1 LRNSKTEEG
10 PSKSTTDA
18 RKRRL
23 STLRTKE
30 ERDGVETEGKMKG
43 SGNKIRRRMSERK
56 QRSSRDD
63 SDLTS
68 LSDLDSDNS
77 ASVVAYT
84 SPVARGRTRASTH
97 TLVPSLPAN
106 PSSLTR
112 LSKSDLIDGYKT
124 SAARI
129 EELEDAMGTVTQ
141 GFLALQQANED
152 LKRRVSMYETAG
164 SAIGLEESFDGL
176 GQEGEGGD
184 MGGMGEFIFDD
195 VEEDRSRQV
204 VDDSGY
210 YEHLD
215 DASSNAGSDEAAVV
229 SKALLDKTLHRRSS
243 SRSDLSTFDSL
254 PTSTLATIPPFQS
267 TPRRVERTEPWASIR
282 GRQPTPA
289 SSHGGDLDPLS
300 SPAVVDH
307 SSSPIRSHP
316 QPGELLSS
324 SSPTKGPTS
333 TATSLFGSERDQ
345 YGNGVEAGVSYQS
358 QSEALERLQLSR
370 KNLEWELEAVTK

>member
-1 LRNSKTEEG
+1 
-10 PSKSTTDA
+10 
-18 RKRRL
+18 
-23 STLRTKE
+23 
-30 ERDGVETEGKMKG
+30 
-43 SGNKIRRRMSERK
+43 
-56 QRSSRDD
+56 
-63 SDLTS
+63 
-68 LSDLDSDNS
+68 
-77 ASVVAYT
+77 
-84 SPVARGRTRASTH
+84 
-97 TLVPSLPAN
+97 
-106 PSSLTR
+106 
-112 LSKSDLIDGYKT
+112 
-124 SAARI
+124 
-129 EELEDAMGTVTQ
+129 
-141 GFLALQQANED
+141 
-152 LKRRVSMYETAG
+152 
-164 SAIGLEESFDGL
+164 
-176 GQEGEGGD
+176 